1 MTDSTA
7 LHITV
12 VSDVVCPWCFIGKRH
27 LEQALQLYAQQY
39 PAHEPPVV
47 QWSAFQLNPDMPLEG
62 MDRGDYIRNKFGHRA
77 AEIMQRMADAG
88 QNAGIEFAFDAIQ
101 RQPNTL
107 ALHAL
112 IAAAS
117 NPAQQDAVKQA
128 LLDAYFLR
136 GQDLTDAQVVSQA
149 VAHTG
154 LPATV
159 VAQCMAVGGP
169 QQLAAQA
176 TDAQWRSMQVQ
187 GVPLFVFQHKWAL
200 SGAQPPAALLAAM
213 VRAVTAAV

>member
-1 MTDSTA
+1 
-7 LHITV
+7 
-12 VSDVVCPWCFIGKRH
+12 
-27 LEQALQLYAQQY
+27 
-39 PAHEPPVV
+39 
-47 QWSAFQLNPDMPLEG
+47 
-62 MDRGDYIRNKFGHRA
+62 
-77 AEIMQRMADAG
+77 
-88 QNAGIEFAFDAIQ
+88 
-101 RQPNTL
+101 
-107 ALHAL
+107 
-112 IAAAS
+112 
-117 NPAQQDAVKQA
+117 
-128 LLDAYFLR
+128 
-136 GQDLTDAQVVSQA
+136 